1 MRLIKDVDDSM
12 KAEALSVLN
21 ALKVGKRVFGNVAEG
36 LKITLR
42 NKEKQLQNLED
53 NKSKLEV
60 LSVGDDIKSD
70 IKLLKAG
77 IKGEEDLA
85 EYLEQIIKYDPSL
98 RDIVFFASLSDPEQN
113 NGGDDYIS
121 DSDFI
126 AVYGNNILIMDAK
139 NIRTNPEVPIY
150 LQGDTLVS
158 ASGQELME
166 LHASTHI
173 WRNIFEKYG
182 LDMTEIGVRGCVVIV
197 NSTGALVWKNET
209 WFRSNVK
216 PMHMS
221 DLVQFLQDW
230 IRGKDNTT
238 SLQLLTT
245 IANMQIK
252 KEKSNLDL
260 TRTMKKFGI

>member
-12 KAEALSVLN
+12 KVEALSVLN
-21 ALKVGKRVFGNVAEG
+21 ALKMGKRVFGNVAEG
-36 LKITLR
+36 LKLTLK
-42 NKEKQLQNLED
+42 NKEKELEKLES

-60 LSVGDDIKSD
+60 LSVGDDLRSD
-70 IKLLKAG
+70 IKMLKAG

-85 EYLEQIIKYDPSL
+85 EYLEQIIKYDKDL

-139 NIRTNPEVPIY
+139 NIRTNPEIPIY
-150 LQGDTLVS
+150 LQDNLLVS
-158 ASGQELME
+158 ASGQEMLE
-166 LHASTHI
+166 LHSSTHI
-173 WRNIFEKYG
+173 WRNIFDKYG

-197 NSTGALVWKNET
+197 NTTGALIWKNDT

-216 PMHMS
+216 PIHMA
-221 DLVQFLQDW
+221 DLVDFLKTW
-230 IRGKDNTT
+230 IEGKDNQT
-238 SLQLLTT
+238 SLKLLTT

-252 KEKSNLDL
+252 KEKSRLNLSQ
-260 TRTMKKFGI
+260 TMKRFGI

>member
-1 MRLIKDVDDSM
+1 MRLIKDVDNSM

-42 NKEKQLQNLED
+42 NKEKQLEDLEK

-70 IKLLKAG
+70 IKKLKAG
-77 IKGEEDLA
+77 INGEEDLA
-85 EYLEQIIKYDPSL
+85 EYLEQIIKYDKDL
-98 RDIVFFASLSDPEQN
+98 RDIVFFASLSDPDQN
-113 NGGDDYIS
+113 NGSNDYIS

-126 AVYGNNILIMDAK
+126 AVYGNHILIIDAK

-150 LQGDTLVS
+150 LQDKMLVS
-158 ASGQELME
+158 ASGQEIME
-166 LHASTHI
+166 LHPSTHI
-173 WRNIFEKYG
+173 WRNIFEKHG
-182 LDMTEIGVRGCVVIV
+182 LDMTQIGVKGCVVIV

-221 DLVQFLQDW
+221 DLVPFLKDW
-230 IRGKDNTT
+230 IRGKENHT
-238 SLQLLTT
+238 SLKLLTT

-252 KEKSNLDL
+252 KEKSSLDL
-260 TRTMKKFGI
+260 TKTMKKFGI